1 AAAGGYTAHEGAME
15 PRLVRFEG
23 FERIHLVAD
32 VWGDDDD
39 WPVLLMH
46 GGGQTRHAWGSTA
59 QTLASHGWRAVS
71 LDLRGHG
78 DSEWALN
85 GDYSFTAYGAD
96 CVAVVDQ
103 LGRPPVLVGASLG
116 GITAMLAEG
125 GSDRVVSSG
134 LVIVDV
140 THRSNPAG
148 VQRIRDFMASGV
160 GGFATLEEAAAAIA
174 AYTPHRPRRVNPSGL
189 MKVLRQKRDGRWYW
203 HWDPKFLEGG
213 RTEVPPQEFE
223 ALFQAAMRNIR
234 VPTLLLRGTLS
245 DVVTEEGVRE
255 FVAQIPGAKA
265 VDVSGAAHMIAGDRN
280 DAFAEALIDFL
291 EQDVRPTLPG

>member
-1 AAAGGYTAHEGAME
+1 MH

-23 FERIHLVAD
+23 FEGIHLVAD
-32 VWGDDDD
+32 VWGDDRD
-39 WPVLLMH
+39 WPVLFMH
-46 GGGQTRHAWGSTA
+46 GGGQTRHAWGNAAESI
-59 QTLASHGWRAVS
+59 SRNGWKAVS

-78 DSEWALN
+78 DSEWALG
-85 GDYSFTAYGAD
+85 GDYSFTSYAMD
-96 CVAVVDQ
+96 CVAVADA
-103 LGRPPVLVGASLG
+103 LRRPPVLVGASLG
-116 GITAMLAEG
+116 GIAAMLAEG
-125 GSDRVVSSG
+125 ATDRVVSSA

-140 THRSNPAG
+140 VHRTNPAG
-148 VQRIRDFMASGV
+148 VQRIRDFMASGLR
-160 GGFATLEEAAAAIA
+160 GFATLEDAADAIA
-174 AYTPHRPRRVNPSGL
+174 AYTPHRPKRVNSSGL

-291 EQDVRPTLPG
+291 EQDVRPTLPGR